1 LGNANTIIT
10 VKDALDAITEVEMKW
25 GNYIPMYTTNPSSR
39 SSVPK
44 CFEDIA
50 RWADFEDSIK
60 ELEEIQKVFMD
71 STGIPPQ
78 YLAGGASL
86 DLS

>member
-1 LGNANTIIT
+1 MGNANRIIT

-25 GNYIPMYTTNPSSR
+25 GQYIPMYTTNPMPENFI
-39 SSVPK
+39 PK
-44 CFEDIA
+44 CFEDIL
-50 RWADFEDSIK
+50 RWSNFQENMK

-78 YLAGGASL
+78 YLAGGAAL

>member
-1 LGNANTIIT
+1 MGNANTIIT
-10 VKDALDAITEVEMKW
+10 VKDALDVITEVEMKC
-25 GNYIPMYTTNPSSR
+25 GNFIPIYTTNPTPRNSI
-39 SSVPK
+39 PK

-50 RWADFEDSIK
+50 RWADFEDSMK
-60 ELEEIQKVFMD
+60 ELEKLQQLFMD

>member
-1 LGNANTIIT
+1 MGNANRIIT

-25 GNYIPMYTTNPSSR
+25 GQYIPMYTTNPMPENFI
-39 SSVPK
+39 PK
-44 CFEDIA
+44 CFEDILK
-50 RWADFEDSIK
+50 WSNFQETMK

-78 YLAGGASL
+78 YLAGGAAL